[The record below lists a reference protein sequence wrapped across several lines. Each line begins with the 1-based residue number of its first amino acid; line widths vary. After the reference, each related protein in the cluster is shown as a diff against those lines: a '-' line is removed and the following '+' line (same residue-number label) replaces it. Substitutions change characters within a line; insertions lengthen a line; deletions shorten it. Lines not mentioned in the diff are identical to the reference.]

1 VIRIDSLGDPRVDD
15 YRATA
20 HPDLLRQRG
29 LFIAEGRLVVKRL
42 LSRPRFRIRS
52 ILLTDAALEGLRA
65 DLDAR
70 IRTVLLEDTVEAG
83 LEPAAQP
90 PVYVVAQQV
99 MNGVAGFNIH
109 RGCLASVE
117 RPDAL
122 AFESFAT
129 TALRRVIALEG
140 VSNPD
145 NIGGIFR
152 NAAAFEVDLV
162 VLGPGCGDPLYRKAV
177 RTSMAASLMVPFV
190 LAARWPEALHR
201 LKGAGLRVLALTPG
215 GSVRLADMA
224 AVPRVALLLGA
235 EGGGLSADALAAA
248 DDRVRID
255 TSDRVD
261 SLNVATAAAI
271 ALHHFH
277 RRGS

>member
-1 VIRIDSLGDPRVDD
+1 
-15 YRATA
+15 
-20 HPDLLRQRG
+20 
-29 LFIAEGRLVVKRL
+29 VV
-42 LSRPRFRIRS
+42 
-52 ILLTDAALEGLRA
+52 T
-65 DLDAR
+65 
-70 IRTVLLEDTVEAG
+70 
-83 LEPAAQP
+83 
-90 PVYVVAQQV
+90 QQV

-122 AFESFAT
+122 PFESFAA
-129 TALRRVIALEG
+129 TALRRVVVLER

-152 NAAAFEVDLV
+152 NAAAFDVDLV

-190 LAARWPEALHR
+190 VATRWPEALDR
-201 LKGAGLRVLALTPG
+201 LKGAGLRLLALTPG
-215 GSVRLADMA
+215 GSVRLTDLA

-235 EGGGLSADALAAA
+235 EGGGLSAGSLTAA
-248 DDRVRID
+248 DDHVRID

-277 RRGS
+277 RRAS